1 MIGYALAKTGVH
13 TLAMNMFGSIL
24 PSDSSIITILPYIIK
39 VANYFRETI
48 DTPGNREAM
57 PKADFSTWAKPDQIS
72 GLVRSWAEGLNRPIS
87 GSMVHLRVKNSTVI
101 PEFV

>member
-1 MIGYALAKTGVH
+1 
-13 TLAMNMFGSIL
+13 
-24 PSDSSIITILPYIIK
+24 
-39 VANYFRETI
+39 
-48 DTPGNREAM
+48 M

-72 GLVRSWAEGLNRPIS
+72 GLVRSWAEGLNRPVS